1 MKKIAFLF
9 AGQGAQ
15 TVGMGRDMAENLP
28 AARAVFDMGET
39 VRPGV
44 TALCFTGDAEEL
56 KKTENTQPCLYLT
69 DLAIAEALVV
79 AGVVPAAVAGFSL
92 GEIPALVYAGVMT
105 DADGFRFVSLR
116 GESMARESEKHPGG
130 MAAALKLPPDTVE
143 ATCAQFQEVWPVNYN
158 CPGQVSCAGNAGE
171 IDAFCEAIKAAGGRA
186 VKLPVSGAFHTP
198 YMKDVEPVLREAL
211 EKTDLHPAQVPVYA
225 NRTAAPYPADRD
237 GITDLL
243 STQVCNPVRWEDT
256 LRAMAADGIDTFVEV
271 GAGATLTGF
280 VRRTLPQ
287 ATALT
292 VNDLASFEAVCN
304 ELLGESEQNGNG

>member
-15 TVGMGRDMAENLP
+15 AVGMGKDMAEHLP
-28 AARAVFDMGET
+28 VAKAVFDMGEAL
-39 VRPGV
+39 RPGI
-44 TALCFTGDAEEL
+44 TELCFAGDPEEL

-69 DLAIAEALVV
+69 DYAIAQALVV

-92 GEIPALVYAGVMT
+92 GEIPALAFAGVMT

-116 GESMARESEKHPGG
+116 GETMAAESARHPGG
-130 MAAALKLPPDTVE
+130 MAAALKLTPEAVE
-143 ATCAQFQEVWPVNYN
+143 ATCANFSEVWPVNYN

-198 YMKDVEPVLREAL
+198 YMKDVEPVLRTAL
-211 EKTDLHPAQVPVYA
+211 EKMPLQAPQIPVYA
-225 NRTAAPYPADRD
+225 NRTAGLYPADRE
-237 GITDLL
+237 GITSLL
-243 STQVCNPVRWEDT
+243 SEQVCHAVRWEDT

-280 VRRTLPQ
+280 VRRTLPD

-292 VNDLASFEAVCN
+292 VNDFPSYEAVLK
-304 ELLGESEQNGNG
+304 ELLGD

>member
-15 TVGMGRDMAENLP
+15 AVGMGKDMAEHLP
-28 AARAVFDMGET
+28 VAKAVFDMGESL
-39 VRPGV
+39 RPGV
-44 TALCFTGDAEEL
+44 TELCFAGDPEEL

-69 DLAIAEALVV
+69 DYAIAQALVS

-92 GEIPALVYAGVMT
+92 GEIPALAFAGVMT

-116 GESMARESEKHPGG
+116 GETMAAESARHPGG
-130 MAAALKLPPDTVE
+130 MAAALKLTPEVVE
-143 ATCAQFQEVWPVNYN
+143 AT
-158 CPGQVSCAGNAGE
+158 CAGNAGE

-198 YMKDVEPVLREAL
+198 YMKDVAPVLRTAL
-211 EKTDLHPAQVPVYA
+211 EKMPLQAPQIPVYA
-225 NRTAAPYPADRD
+225 NRTAGLYPADRE
-237 GITDLL
+237 GITSLL
-243 STQVCNPVRWEDT
+243 SEQVCHAVRWEDT

-280 VRRTLPQ
+280 VRRTLPD

-292 VNDLASFEAVCN
+292 VNDFPSYEAVLK
-304 ELLGESEQNGNG
+304 ELLGD